1 MVRKHLKNIHPTV
14 DNGNANRFSSV
25 LPFQTPPDWGG
36 GELNW
41 IMTSIGGKWDK
52 RTVSSLTG

>member
-25 LPFQTPPDWGG
+25 LPFHTPPDWGG
-36 GELNW
+36 GIKLDN
-41 IMTSIGGKWDK
+41 DK
-52 RTVSSLTG
+52 YWWKVG